1 MTDTPNTPE
10 LNPQDVQDE
19 DDLDVVVMTDEDG
32 TEYLYDI
39 AARMEHGDNEYV
51 VLVPQDENDDEV
63 WTWRDEI
70 WKNLFRKRMTASPM
84 PSSRNLSRC
93 SPTTI
98 TSPTATRAMTACS
111 PTRSDAGG

>member
-39 AARMEHGDNEYV
+39 AARMEHGDNE
-51 VLVPQDENDDEV
+51 
-63 WTWRDEI
+63 
-70 WKNLFRKRMTASPM
+70 
-84 PSSRNLSRC
+84 
-93 SPTTI
+93 
-98 TSPTATRAMTACS
+98 
-111 PTRSDAGG
+111 

>member
-51 VLVPQDENDDEV
+51 VLVPQDDSITDAIFEEFKQMFADDYNFADG
-63 WTWRDEI
+63 DEGDDSM
-70 WKNLFRKRMTASPM
+70 FT
-84 PSSRNLSRC
+84 
-93 SPTTI
+93 
-98 TSPTATRAMTACS
+98 
-111 PTRSDAGG
+111 DAE

>member
-39 AARMEHGDNEYV
+39 AAAWNMATTSMWCWSRRM
-51 VLVPQDENDDEV
+51 
-63 WTWRDEI
+63 
-70 WKNLFRKRMTASPM
+70 KMT
-84 PSSRNLSRC
+84 
-93 SPTTI
+93 
-98 TSPTATRAMTACS
+98 
-111 PTRSDAGG
+111 TRS

>member
-39 AARMEHGDNEYV
+39 AAWSMARTSMWCWSRRM
-51 VLVPQDENDDEV
+51 
-63 WTWRDEI
+63 
-70 WKNLFRKRMTASPM
+70 KMT
-84 PSSRNLSRC
+84 
-93 SPTTI
+93 
-98 TSPTATRAMTACS
+98 
-111 PTRSDAGG
+111 TRS

>member
-39 AARMEHGDNEYV
+39 AARMEHGE
-51 VLVPQDENDDEV
+51 
-63 WTWRDEI
+63 
-70 WKNLFRKRMTASPM
+70 KRV
-84 PSSRNLSRC
+84 C
-93 SPTTI
+93 G
-98 TSPTATRAMTACS
+98 
-111 PTRSDAGG
+111 AGPAG

>member
-51 VLVPQDENDDEV
+51 VLAQIRMRRFF
-63 WTWRDEI
+63 TSG
-70 WKNLFRKRMTASPM
+70 FR
-84 PSSRNLSRC
+84 
-93 SPTTI
+93 
-98 TSPTATRAMTACS
+98 
-111 PTRSDAGG
+111 

>member
-39 AARMEHGDNEYV
+39 AARMYHGDKEFV
-51 VLVPQDENDDEV
+51 GVDP
-63 WTWRDEI
+63 
-70 WKNLFRKRMTASPM
+70 
-84 PSSRNLSRC
+84 
-93 SPTTI
+93 
-98 TSPTATRAMTACS
+98 
-111 PTRSDAGG
+111 

>member
-39 AARMEHGDNEYV
+39 AARMEHGENEYV
-51 VLVPQDENDDEV
+51 VLVPQDENDDEQ
-63 WTWRDEI
+63 DEVVI
-70 WKNLFRKRMTASPM
+70 LKVIREGDEETYSGVEDEDVLNAVFEIFQEQNA
-84 PSSRNLSRC
+84 
-93 SPTTI
+93 
-98 TSPTATRAMTACS
+98 
-111 PTRSDAGG
+111 DEDED

>member
-63 WTWRDEI
+63 VILRSEIVDDETEE
-70 WKNLFRKRMTASPM
+70 FVPEEDDS
-84 PSSRNLSRC
+84 
-93 SPTTI
+93 I
-98 TSPTATRAMTACS
+98 T
-111 PTRSDAGG
+111 DAIFEEFKQMFADDYNFDEGDDSMFTDAE

>member
-19 DDLDVVVMTDEDG
+19 DDLDVMTDEDG

-63 WTWRDEI
+63 VILRSEIVDDETEE
-70 WKNLFRKRMTASPM
+70 FVPEEDDS
-84 PSSRNLSRC
+84 
-93 SPTTI
+93 I
-98 TSPTATRAMTACS
+98 T
-111 PTRSDAGG
+111 DAIFEEFKQMFADDYNFADGDEGDDSMFTDAE

>member
-39 AARMEHGDNEYV
+39 AARMEHGDNEYEV
-51 VLVPQDENDDEV
+51 VILRSEIVDDETEEFV
-63 WTWRDEI
+63 PEEDDSITDAIFEQFKQMFADDYNFADGDEGDDSM
-70 WKNLFRKRMTASPM
+70 FT
-84 PSSRNLSRC
+84 
-93 SPTTI
+93 
-98 TSPTATRAMTACS
+98 
-111 PTRSDAGG
+111 DAE

>member
-39 AARMEHGDNEYV
+39 AAWSRRM
-51 VLVPQDENDDEV
+51 
-63 WTWRDEI
+63 
-70 WKNLFRKRMTASPM
+70 KMT
-84 PSSRNLSRC
+84 
-93 SPTTI
+93 
-98 TSPTATRAMTACS
+98 
-111 PTRSDAGG
+111 TRS